1 METVNTLRK
10 RGHEIETF
18 DSNDFQK
25 RFPAWSKQR
34 VGYFN
39 KLGGWAR
46 SGRVVEHLNRLCV
59 ASSVNVQYGTM
70 HRLLLKPAV
79 GQETVSSI
87 CEGIV
92 TNDGLQICSPIVIV
106 AAGAST
112 ASLVPQVKHMMW
124 PTAQPV
130 FHLEIQNPEQ
140 YPMEQFPVFFSGI
153 TASGFYGFPIIQ
165 ESLAKKI
172 APRAKDPSLPVDLAW
187 KTENAFRLKVGQ
199 HGPGWKIETVDDK
212 TLNELWAR
220 VRPGNEKLVRHWL
233 SQCLPQIKDAKVVY
247 TRLCIYCDTFD
258 GDFLIDHVP
267 NVQGL
272 VVASG
277 GSGHGFKFTPILG
290 NLIADVVEGK
300 TNKYRHRFA
309 WRPVTIGK
317 KEAARNLT
325 HATGLAAL

>member
-1 METVNTLRK
+1 MLTINTLSK

-18 DSNDFQK
+18 DSTGFK
-25 RFPAWSKQR
+25 ERFPAWAKER

-46 SGRVVEHLNRLCV
+46 SGRVVEHLNRLCI
-59 ASSVNVQYGTM
+59 ASGVNVQHGTV
-70 HRLLLKPAV
+70 HRLLMKPVV
-79 GQETVSSI
+79 GQETSSI
-87 CEGIV
+87 CEGV
-92 TNDGLQICSPIVIV
+92 LTTEDLQIRSPLVIV

-112 ASLVPQVKHMMW
+112 PSIVPQVSTMMW

-130 FHLEIQNPEQ
+130 FHLDIQNPEQ
-140 YPMEQFPVFFSGI
+140 FPVEQFPVFFSGI

-165 ESLAKKI
+165 ETHAKKL
-172 APRAKDPSLPVDLAW
+172 APRVVDSSIPAEPAW
-187 KTENAFRLKVGQ
+187 KLENSYRLKVGQ
-199 HGPGWKIETVDDK
+199 HGPGWKIGTIDDK
-212 TLNELWAR
+212 SLAELWAR

-233 SQCLPQIKDAKVVY
+233 SMCLPQLKDAKVVY
-247 TRLCIYCDTFD
+247 SRLCIYCDTFD
-258 GDFLIDHVP
+258 GDFLIDRVP

-290 NLIADVVEGK
+290 NLIADVVE
-300 TNKYRHRFA
+300 NKPNKFKHRFA
-309 WRPVTIGK
+309 WRAVTVGK

-325 HATGLAAL
+325 HDTGLAAL